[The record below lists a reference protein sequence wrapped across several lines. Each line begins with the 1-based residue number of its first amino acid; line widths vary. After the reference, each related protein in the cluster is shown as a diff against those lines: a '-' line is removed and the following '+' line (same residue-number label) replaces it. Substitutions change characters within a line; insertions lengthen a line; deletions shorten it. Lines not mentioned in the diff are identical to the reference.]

1 MYLTTSESTQNIKN
15 ETCEVHLVSLPVIA
29 DHPTLQVNAD
39 RPTLPVNADRPIFY
53 LSSSSNVVVK
63 SSELVLDL
71 VSALESGL
79 FDVVID
85 YQGQSPLLPYEAPA

>member
-15 ETCEVHLVSLPVIA
+15 ETCEVRLVSLPVIA
-29 DHPTLQVNAD
+29 DHPTLQVNADRPTLQVNAD

-63 SSELVLDL
+63 SSDLVLDL

-79 FDVVID
+79 FDAVID
-85 YQGQSPLLPYEAPA
+85 Y